1 MTHVV
6 IVEARF
12 YEDIADEMAKGCIA
26 ILDKAG
32 ATWQRIPVPGCF
44 EIPAA
49 ISFVLHG
56 LAGQPDL
63 RDVDGFVALGCVIRG
78 ETTHYDVV
86 CNETARGIQH
96 LAVAHEA
103 AIGFGV
109 LTCENDE
116 QAWAR
121 ARVGG
126 KRDAGGA
133 AARACLRMIELKRQ
147 FRLG

>member
-1 MTHVV
+1 MTHVA

-12 YEDIADEMAKGCIA
+12 YEDIAEEMAKGCIA
-26 ILDKAG
+26 TLEQAG

-49 ISFVLHG
+49 IGFVLDG

-63 RDVDGFVALGCVIRG
+63 PNVDGFVALGCVIRG
-78 ETTHYDVV
+78 ETSHYDLV
-86 CNETARGIQH
+86 CNEVARGVQN
-96 LAVAHEA
+96 LALEHDA

-109 LTCENDE
+109 LTVENDE

-121 ARVGG
+121 ARVTQ
-126 KRDAGGA
+126 ANLGGA